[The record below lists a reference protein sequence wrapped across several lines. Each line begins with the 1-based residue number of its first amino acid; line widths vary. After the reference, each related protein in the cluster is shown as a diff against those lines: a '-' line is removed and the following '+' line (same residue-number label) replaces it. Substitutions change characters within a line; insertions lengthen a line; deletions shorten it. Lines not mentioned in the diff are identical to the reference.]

1 MVKATNEQL
10 LEAAKSGDYSTLMNT
25 PDRYGQIPAN
35 MSNQSRRETL
45 NKLQNQGSQLLKKEN
60 AMQGVTT
67 GDYSG
72 ASKNAPMLYGTN
84 TDYDRTLG
92 SGKDGDD
99 KQKGY
104 AVYNSVTDV
113 NGDQYVAVSGKNSSF
128 INKISADGTV
138 ERIAKPPAK
147 DDKRNTNIN
156 RVLGAFEDLKFL

>member
-35 MSNQSRRETL
+35 MSNKSRRETL
-45 NKLQNQGSQLLKKEN
+45 NKLQNQGSQLLKKEV
-60 AMQGVTT
+60 ALQGVTT

-72 ASKNAPMLYGTN
+72 ASTNDPMLYDTN

-92 SGKDGDD
+92 SGSPDAGGGTSN
-99 KQKGY
+99 KGY
-104 AVYNSVTDV
+104 AVYDSVTDA

-128 INKISADGTV
+128 IEKISTDGTV
-138 ERIAKPPAK
+138 ERVAQPPRK
-147 DDKRNTNIN
+147 KGKRNTNIT
-156 RVLGAFEDLKFL
+156 RVL